1 MKVDEIMSERFTVIS
16 DQASIREAAEMM
28 CNFAVGVLPV
38 INSGRLVGILT
49 DRDIAVRGVAAGC
62 DPNQTRVTEFMTDG
76 VVTCHA
82 ADGIEQAIESMSAHH
97 VRRLVVLNLEEEI
110 AGILS
115 VDDLAH
121 GLVGEHKL
129 AELMRALPE
138 AGPGSEQEAPRAPQG

>member
-1 MKVDEIMSERFTVIS
+1 MKVEELMSVRFAVIP

-28 CNFAVGVLPV
+28 HKFAVGVLPV
-38 INSGRLVGILT
+38 TKSGSLVGILT
-49 DRDIAVRGVAAGC
+49 DRDIVVRGVASGRVSG
-62 DPNQTRVTEFMTDG
+62 QTRVSEFMTLG
-76 VVTCHA
+76 VITCHA
-82 ADGIEQAIESMSAHH
+82 GDSIEQAIESMSAQR
-97 VRRLVVLNLEEEI
+97 VRRLVALNLEQEI

-138 AGPGSEQEAPRAPQG
+138 ASPGSVQEESRAPKE